1 MKVRDSGMPEEA
13 YWESLF
19 DIPLI
24 LDSFAIGTGIGDVV
38 EFGCGYGTFTVPVA
52 RRISG
57 LLHALDIEPDMVR
70 KVAKRCRR
78 EGLSNVRAEV
88 RDVIE
93 QGTGLG
99 DSSMDFVLLFN
110 LLHHDQPLVLLR
122 EAFRVLKPSGRL
134 AVIHWVHD
142 PATPRG
148 PDLSIRP
155 RPEQCIA
162 WGKEAGFVSPPQ
174 QFDLKPYHYG
184 LLFRRPPVALR
195 RGMVAGR
202 PRRGDDDDPDS
213 FPMEEKACP
222 LPTYPA

>member
-1 MKVRDSGMPEEA
+1 MKVRDSGMPEED

-24 LDSFAIGTGIGDVV
+24 LDSFAIGTDIGDVV

-57 LLHALDIEPDMVR
+57 LLHALDIEPAMVQ
-70 KVAKRCRR
+70 KVAERCRH

-93 QGTGLG
+93 QGTGLRDG
-99 DSSMDFVLLFN
+99 SMDLALLFN
-110 LLHHDQPLVLLR
+110 ILHHDQPLVLLR

-134 AVIHWVHD
+134 AVIHWIHD

-162 WGKEAGFVSPPQ
+162 WGKEAGFLFLPPE
-174 QFDLKPYHYG
+174 QFDLKPYHFG
-184 LLFRRPPVALR
+184 LLFRN
-195 RGMVAGR
+195 
-202 PRRGDDDDPDS
+202 
-213 FPMEEKACP
+213 P
-222 LPTYPA
+222 LP